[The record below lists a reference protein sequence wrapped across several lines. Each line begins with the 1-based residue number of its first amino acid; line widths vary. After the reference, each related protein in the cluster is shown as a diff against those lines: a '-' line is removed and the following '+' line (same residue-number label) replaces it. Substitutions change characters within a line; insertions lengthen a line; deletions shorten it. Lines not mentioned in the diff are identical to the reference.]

1 MNALIRKIVLAV
13 VVLAVGVGAGSAV
26 TRSLAL
32 FTASANVTL
41 PTLSAGFW
49 SNAAAATWFLHN
61 NPSPPV
67 GNTTSQ
73 VNLTMT
79 ANAPTATTLYNYSTN
94 VAGTQGRLLMES
106 GRSLTDTDPTH
117 YVNWRSP
124 VLASA
129 TTWSTSQ
136 TVTLWTASKGF
147 TKNKNEDLFIY
158 LRDYNPATG
167 TYREIGQK
175 EVSQGNW
182 QQGSA
187 TWIKTTASGFGT
199 TTVAAGHQVE
209 VRLMLDVAS
218 NIDLW
223 VAYDT
228 TAYPSSLDLR

>member
-1 MNALIRKIVLAV
+1 MNALIRKIVIAAV
-13 VVLAVGVGAGSAV
+13 ALSVGFGAGSAV

-32 FTASANVTL
+32 FTASTNVTL

-49 SNAAAATWFLHN
+49 SNAATWFLHN

-67 GNTTSQ
+67 GNTISQ

-79 ANAPTATTLYNYSTN
+79 ATAPTATTLYDYSTD
-94 VAGTQGRLLMES
+94 VAGPPVGRSLAES
-106 GRSLTDTDPTH
+106 NRSLTDTNPTH

-136 TVTLWTASKGF
+136 TITLWTASKGF

-175 EVSQGNW
+175 EVSQNNW
-182 QQGSA
+182 QQGST

-209 VRLMLDVAS
+209 VRLMLDITSKAP
-218 NIDLW
+218 LW
-223 VAYDT
+223 IAYDT
-228 TAYPSSLDLR
+228 TAYPSSLELH